1 MTTKVLRYY
10 ITFVVILFFFVL
22 TIFGY
27 GKAVNALAGFNS
39 EIQNSINSENS
50 GTLIL
55 TDTIGAVGCQS
66 SANLPGAIASNSAN
80 CSDYPLSQ
88 STNTATNI
96 NMANTGSLLPATATI
111 SSYNCGVQQL
121 VDSSKNDTALANGYL
136 NYMQTGPA
144 KLAGSYSIGL
154 NGSNGYGETLSY
166 LASPGP
172 QTFSIAAWF
181 KTATDGSIIGF
192 TNSQTNTGQSYWDR
206 HLWIDDTG
214 HLVFGLYPNGIY
226 ELKSPSTFNNNAWH
240 FVVVTV
246 NPTTATTGTV
256 KMFVDGAKV
265 AGFNNDETYFSGTNP
280 AQVYG
285 GWWHLG
291 WSNAS
296 QGWTDSPTNPYFNGN
311 LTQISVFNSILS
323 LADVKNLYSQ
333 ASDTSYINA
342 VTGYGPYAD
351 WTLQDNPLTS
361 IYAGTVG
368 ATGTYTFPDV
378 SNNPGTN
385 TGFGQGN
392 FTQDPNGPLG
402 NTATIFNGGS
412 YIETSTNSASPGPQ
426 TFSIAAWFKTATDG
440 SIIGFTNSQTNTG
453 QSYWDRHLWIDDT
466 GHLVFGLY
474 PNGIYE
480 LKSPSTFNNNAWHFV
495 VVTVSPSTT
504 TQGSVS
510 MYVDGNLV
518 AGGPNSETYLNG
530 ATQPAQ
536 VYGGWWHLG
545 WSNADQSWPDGPTNP
560 YFSGSLGQIAI
571 FGTSLTATQ
580 VSTIYSSANGG
591 QYSSNVTGSIA
602 TSTSYWTLQ
611 SFLTSN
617 TPCDDIGVTIGDLS
631 TGTCVY
637 PIMSSPCPLA
647 ASAGGLDLTE
657 NISPDLGSFA
667 FTAYPFGTVPANIVN
682 LHATVTWQVQTAYGG
697 FSAMLMYNDG
707 FVYI

>member
-166 LASPGP
+166 L
-172 QTFSIAAWF
+172 
-181 KTATDGSIIGF
+181 
-192 TNSQTNTGQSYWDR
+192 
-206 HLWIDDTG
+206 
-214 HLVFGLYPNGIY
+214 
-226 ELKSPSTFNNNAWH
+226 
-240 FVVVTV
+240 
-246 NPTTATTGTV
+246 
-256 KMFVDGAKV
+256 
-265 AGFNNDETYFSGTNP
+265 
-280 AQVYG
+280 
-285 GWWHLG
+285 
-291 WSNAS
+291 
-296 QGWTDSPTNPYFNGN
+296 
-311 LTQISVFNSILS
+311 
-323 LADVKNLYSQ
+323 
-333 ASDTSYINA
+333 
-342 VTGYGPYAD
+342 
-351 WTLQDNPLTS
+351 
-361 IYAGTVG
+361 
-368 ATGTYTFPDV
+368 
-378 SNNPGTN
+378 
-385 TGFGQGN
+385 
-392 FTQDPNGPLG
+392 
-402 NTATIFNGGS
+402 
-412 YIETSTNSASPGPQ
+412 ASPGPQ